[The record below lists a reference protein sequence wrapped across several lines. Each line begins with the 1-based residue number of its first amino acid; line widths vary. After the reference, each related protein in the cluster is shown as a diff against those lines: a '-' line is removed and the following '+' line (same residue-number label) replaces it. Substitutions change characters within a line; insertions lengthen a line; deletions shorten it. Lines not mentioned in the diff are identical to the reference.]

1 MPCPLLCTNLDIPN
15 NPGNQNYFWGLHRG
29 RKKLSNQD
37 QRGFKNGTALP
48 MTNTGITMPFLF
60 SKVLFLGGG
69 FKLLLLAL
77 CPCREKLSAENGDKN
92 DATANHLHQ
101 VHPF

>member
-1 MPCPLLCTNLDIPN
+1 MPCPHFTQIWIFQIAQGIKTIL
-15 NPGNQNYFWGLHRG
+15 GYRG
-29 RKKLSNQD
+29 EEKRLSNQD

-60 SKVLFLGGG
+60 SEVLFLGSG

-92 DATANHLHQ
+92 DATANHLHP